1 MERKLIHIVSGT
13 IILLGCF
20 LLTVNLWAQASDVTH
35 IAFSSRRTGNS
46 DIYIMDI
53 EGKNIEN
60 FTNHPA
66 WDFSPTFS
74 PNGRWMA
81 YVSDR
86 DIYLMNLATK
96 ARHRLTEGR
105 SPDWSPD
112 GESIVFTSNRSGQA
126 NIYKIDVNGE
136 EVQQLTNEGSNGDP
150 SWSPDGESIIFN
162 SNRDHGIFLSVYVMT
177 ADGRRQR
184 RLADGSSPVWS
195 PDGKQ
200 IAYILGIAGSG
211 VYVMNAAGKNS
222 RRLTPENTWSES
234 PAWSPDGQ
242 WIAYE
247 TELENPW
254 GNLNRDSN
262 IYLISPIGDKS
273 RRLTDHPAM
282 DSFPAWVPAGFLSVS
297 PTANIQTTLWG
308 RLKKSGSDYSKTQ
321 K

>member
-1 MERKLIHIVSGT
+1 MKQKLTYIVSGT
-13 IILLGCF
+13 IILLACF
-20 LLTVNLWAQASDVTH
+20 LLAVDVCGQAADATH
-35 IAFSSRRTGNS
+35 IAFTSRRTGNS
-46 DIYIMDI
+46 DIYIMDL
-53 EGKNIEN
+53 EGKNIRN
-60 FTNHPA
+60 LTDHPA
-66 WDFSPTFS
+66 WDFAPTFS

-81 YVSDR
+81 YVADR

-96 ARHRLTEGR
+96 RRHRLTEGR

-126 NIYKIDVNGE
+126 NIYKVDVNGE

-162 SNRDHGIFLSVYVMT
+162 SNRDHGIFLSIYVMT

-211 VYVMNAAGKNS
+211 VYVMNAEGKNS
-222 RRLTPENTWSES
+222 RRLTPENTWSEN

-254 GNLNRDSN
+254 GNQNRDSN
-262 IYLISPIGDKS
+262 IHLISPIGDKS
-273 RRLTDHPAM
+273 RRLTDHPAR
-282 DSFPAWVPAGFLSVS
+282 DGFPAWVPEGFLSVS
-297 PTANIQTTLWG
+297 PTRNTQTTLWG
-308 RLKKSGSDYSKTQ
+308 MLKKI
-321 K
+321 

>member
-1 MERKLIHIVSGT
+1 MKQKLTHIAGT
-13 IILLGCF
+13 ITLLGCF
-20 LLTVNLWAQASDVTH
+20 LLAVDVCGQTPDATH
-35 IAFSSRRTGNS
+35 IAFTSRRTGNS

-60 FTNHPA
+60 FTNHPS

-81 YVSDR
+81 YVSDK

-96 ARHRLTEGR
+96 ERQRLTEGR

-112 GESIVFTSNRSGQA
+112 GESIVFTSSRSGQS

-136 EVQQLTNEGSNGDP
+136 EVQQLTDEASNGNP

-162 SNRDHGIFLSVYVMT
+162 SNRDGGIFLSVYVMT

-211 VYVMNAAGKNS
+211 VYVMNAEGKNS
-222 RRLTPENTWSES
+222 RRLTPEKTWSES

-247 TELENPW
+247 SELENPW

-262 IYLISPIGDKS
+262 IYLISPIGGKS
-273 RRLTDHPAM
+273 RRLTDHPAL

-297 PTANIQTTLWG
+297 PTANTQTTLWG
-308 RLKKSGSDYSKTQ
+308 ALKKSGSELN
-321 K
+321 

>member
-1 MERKLIHIVSGT
+1 MKQKLTYIVSET
-13 IILLGCF
+13 IILLACF
-20 LLTVNLWAQASDVTH
+20 LLAVDVCGQADDATH
-35 IAFSSRRTGNS
+35 IAFTSRRTGNS
-46 DIYIMDI
+46 DIYIMDL
-53 EGKNIEN
+53 EGKNIRN
-60 FTNHPA
+60 LTDHPA
-66 WDFSPTFS
+66 WDFAPTFS

-81 YVSDR
+81 YVADR
-86 DIYLMNLATK
+86 DIYLMHSTTEE
-96 ARHRLTEGR
+96 RHWLTEGR

-150 SWSPDGESIIFN
+150 SWSPDGQSIIFN
-162 SNRDHGIFLSVYVMT
+162 SNRDHGIFLSIYVMT

-211 VYVMNAAGKNS
+211 VYVMNAEGKNS
-222 RRLTPENTWSES
+222 RRLTPENTWSEN

-254 GNLNRDSN
+254 GNQNRDSN
-262 IYLISPIGDKS
+262 IHLISPIGDKS
-273 RRLTDHPAM
+273 RRLTDHPAR
-282 DSFPAWVPAGFLSVS
+282 DGFPAWVPEGFLSVS
-297 PTANIQTTLWG
+297 PTRNTQTTLWG
-308 RLKKSGSDYSKTQ
+308 MLKKN
-321 K
+321 